1 MEYINV
7 VAGVIYDGDKILIT
21 KRSGGEFDGMWEFPG
36 GKIESGE
43 THREALE
50 RELMEELSI
59 GASMEQYLMT
69 LTHQYETFHLT
80 MHLYWT
86 KIVSGTITLNEHS
99 DFKWISKEELDGVN
113 WVPADVVVVERIIE
127 SNFL

>member
-7 VAGVIYDGDKILIT
+7 VAGVVYDGDKILIT
-21 KRSGGEFDGMWEFPG
+21 KRSGGEFDGMWEVPG

-59 GASMEQYLMT
+59 CASMEQYLMT

-86 KIVSGTITLNEHS
+86 KIVSGTLTLNEHS
-99 DFKWISKEELDGVN
+99 DFKWISQEELEGVN

>member
-1 MEYINV
+1 MKYVDV
-7 VAGVIYDGDKILIT
+7 VAAVIYDGDKILIT

-86 KIVSGTITLNEHS
+86 KIVSGTLTLNEHS
-99 DFKWISKEELDGVN
+99 DFKWISKEELEGVN

>member
-1 MEYINV
+1 MKYINV

-86 KIVSGTITLNEHS
+86 KIVSGTLTLNEHS
-99 DFKWISKEELDGVN
+99 DFKWISKEELEGVN

>member
-1 MEYINV
+1 MKYINV

-86 KIVSGTITLNEHS
+86 KIVSGTLTLNEHS

>member
-1 MEYINV
+1 MKYINV
-7 VAGVIYDGDKILIT
+7 VAGLIYDGDKILIT

-86 KIVSGTITLNEHS
+86 KIVSGTLTLNEHS
-99 DFKWISKEELDGVN
+99 DFKWISKEELEGVN

>member
-1 MEYINV
+1 MKYVDV
-7 VAGVIYDGDKILIT
+7 VAAVIYDGDKILIT

-86 KIVSGTITLNEHS
+86 KIVSGTLTLNEHS

>member
-1 MEYINV
+1 MKYINV
-7 VAGVIYDGDKILIT
+7 VAGLIYDGDKILIT

-86 KIVSGTITLNEHS
+86 KIVSGTLTLNEHS
-99 DFKWISKEELDGVN
+99 DFKWISKEELKGVN

>member
-1 MEYINV
+1 MKYINV
-7 VAGVIYDGDKILIT
+7 VAAVIYDGDKILIT

-86 KIVSGTITLNEHS
+86 KIVSGTLTLNEHS
-99 DFKWISKEELDGVN
+99 DFKWISKEELEGVN

>member
-1 MEYINV
+1 MKYINV
-7 VAGVIYDGDKILIT
+7 VAGVIYDGHKILIT

-86 KIVSGTITLNEHS
+86 KILSGTLTLNEHS

-113 WVPADVVVVERIIE
+113 WVPADVVVVEKIIE

>member
-1 MEYINV
+1 
-7 VAGVIYDGDKILIT
+7 
-21 KRSGGEFDGMWEFPG
+21 MWEFPG

-86 KIVSGTITLNEHS
+86 KIVSGTLTLNEHS